1 MSSHRSSILLLSD
14 YALKI
19 LYIAYEMA
27 IDHEICISARDIYED
42 IASFQHLSRC
52 LALSLSLSVGEVE
65 INQMKCQ
72 AEGAHSPTRSRPRGQ
87 LPMSYMHA

>member
-1 MSSHRSSILLLSD
+1 MSSHRSSVLLLSD

-52 LALSLSLSVGEVE
+52 LALSLSVGEVE

>member
-1 MSSHRSSILLLSD
+1 
-14 YALKI
+14 
-19 LYIAYEMA
+19 MA
-27 IDHEICISARDIYED
+27 IDHEICISASDIYED

-52 LALSLSLSVGEVE
+52 LSLSLFPYLSLGEVE

-72 AEGAHSPTRSRPRGQ
+72 AEGAHSTTHRRPRGQ